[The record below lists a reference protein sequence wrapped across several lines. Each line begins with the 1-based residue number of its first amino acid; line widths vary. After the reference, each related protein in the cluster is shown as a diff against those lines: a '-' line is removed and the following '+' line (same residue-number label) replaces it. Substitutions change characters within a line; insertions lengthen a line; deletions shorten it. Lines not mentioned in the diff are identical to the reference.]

1 MVAPPCQTASQS
13 GRVVP
18 LPLQR
23 AIQLRLLLQR
33 RRLVFRFMSI
43 SRPCRLILKNLKLMV
58 LTLPAARSTL
68 ILNSASSEQ
77 QSSRPHTVRGTV
89 AGRLVTEFKV
99 FCFLQSTRAHFG
111 NESSASACPSCFC
124 SGTQFVL
131 AAVQVASAPSITR
144 PRPRAFPGT
153 TQSVPSAITINR

>member
-1 MVAPPCQTASQS
+1 MRWVRLRERLGDQTKFD
-13 GRVVP
+13 
-18 LPLQR
+18 QR
-23 AIQLRLLLQR
+23 ASQLRLLLQR

-43 SRPCRLILKNLKLMV
+43 SRPCRLILKNLKLVM
-58 LTLPAARSTL
+58 LALPARFTL